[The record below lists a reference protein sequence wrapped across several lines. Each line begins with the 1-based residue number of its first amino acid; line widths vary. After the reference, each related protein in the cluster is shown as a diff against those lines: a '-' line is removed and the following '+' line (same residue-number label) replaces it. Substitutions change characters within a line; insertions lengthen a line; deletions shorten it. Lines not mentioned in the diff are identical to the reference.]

1 MIRRMEKKPPQ
12 QSPSRDSDK
21 YIVRFPDGMRARIA
35 ELAKANGRSMNSE
48 IVARLQASMEG
59 GIEDMLTPMTKT
71 QMDIVSGVR
80 GISVAEALNQAV
92 QAWLEPDAKSVV
104 CIQVDRGMTMEQ
116 IRGIMEEA
124 SRHVPKDATVILE
137 SKA

>member
-1 MIRRMEKKPPQ
+1 
-12 QSPSRDSDK
+12 
-21 YIVRFPDGMRARIA
+21 
-35 ELAKANGRSMNSE
+35 
-48 IVARLQASMEG
+48 
-59 GIEDMLTPMTKT
+59 MLTPMTKT